1 MTDNEGR
8 RHQTMVRMR
17 GFFVQRAPDFAE
29 GSIARQMIDDLA
41 AAVMDLEGAAADQQ
55 ASVGQV
61 QQHTTTKGDARR
73 AVRED
78 LEAIN
83 RVARLIGR
91 EDLFPLP
98 PRENDELLMNA
109 ARGFAGNAFPLTAQ
123 FIAHEMPANFLED
136 LSADISAFDA
146 AVAAQGDAIGDRV
159 AAGSLVSDQIDRGM
173 ELRRKLD
180 ILVKTK
186 FANDPTVLAEWASA
200 SHIERAPRRAAAAGS
215 TSPGGSSPPT
225 GSPSTPSSGGG
236 TGGTSGSGGTP
247 PAA

>member
-8 RHQTMVRMR
+8 RHQTMGRMR

-41 AAVMDLEGAAADQQ
+41 AAVMDLEGAAAGQQ
-55 ASVGQV
+55 ASHGQV

-73 AVRED
+73 ALRDD

-98 PRENDELLMNA
+98 PRQNDELLINA
-109 ARGFAGNAFPLTAQ
+109 ARAFSGNAFPLKAQ

-136 LSADISAFDA
+136 LSSDITAFDA
-146 AVAAQGDAIGDRV
+146 AVAAQGDALGDRV

-173 ELRRKLD
+173 ELRRGLD
-180 ILVKTK
+180 IIVKTK
-186 FANDPTVLAEWASA
+186 YANDPTVLAEWASA
-200 SHIERAPRRAAAAGS
+200 SHIERAPRRS
-215 TSPGGSSPPT
+215 KTEP
-225 GSPSTPSSGGG
+225 
-236 TGGTSGSGGTP
+236 TP
-247 PAA
+247 PPPAPPH

>member
-8 RHQTMVRMR
+8 RHQTMGRMR

-55 ASVGQV
+55 ASHGQV

-73 AVRED
+73 ALRDD

-98 PRENDELLMNA
+98 PRQNDELLIN
-109 ARGFAGNAFPLTAQ
+109 
-123 FIAHEMPANFLED
+123 ANFLED
-136 LSADISAFDA
+136 LSSDITAFDA
-146 AVAAQGDAIGDRV
+146 AVAAQGDALGDRV

-173 ELRRKLD
+173 ELRRGLD
-180 ILVKTK
+180 IIVKTK
-186 FANDPTVLAEWASA
+186 YANDPTVLAEWASA
-200 SHIERAPRRAAAAGS
+200 SHIERAPRRS
-215 TSPGGSSPPT
+215 KTEPT
-225 GSPSTPSSGGG
+225 
-236 TGGTSGSGGTP
+236 TP
-247 PAA
+247 PPPPPH